1 MSDAIYW
8 YLYSFLSFKSILYIT
23 VVTEEK
29 DNISLNGPMLCPF
42 WSYDKLMTAG
52 VIEKGNGLRL
62 MLLALLNGQL
72 MMDVPSIT
80 GFIVRVSLKQ
90 IAPTKTY

>member
-1 MSDAIYW
+1 MVFIFI
-8 YLYSFLSFKSILYIT
+8 LTGVKSILNIT

-42 WSYDKLMTAG
+42 WSYDKRMATG

>member
-1 MSDAIYW
+1 MVFIFI
-8 YLYSFLSFKSILYIT
+8 LTGVKSILNIT

-62 MLLALLNGQL
+62 MLLALLNGQF